1 MWYFSHFLYNIML
14 SILVS
19 NILVDYWHLTFLFF
33 LISMVYSSV
42 GFGGGSSYLAI
53 LSLTEIIFIQVRS
66 TALLCDIIVVTTNL
80 IILHKIGKINWIK
93 VFPLV
98 IFSVPMAFM
107 GGLLRI
113 NKTFFLIILSTVLVI
128 TSIIMWRSNEIVT
141 NANSEKKSALKNALY
156 GGGIGFLS
164 GLVGIGGGIFLAP
177 FLHIIRWGTS
187 KEIAST
193 CSFFILVNSIGG
205 LIGQTYNPKFQIDW
219 FLSLSLMTTVFVGS
233 IIGNKLSNKLLN
245 PLKLKKATA
254 ILIACIGFKIL
265 FDSIF

>member
-66 TALLCDIIVVTTNL
+66 TALLCNIIVVTTNL

-98 IFSVPMAFM
+98 IFSVPMAFI

-128 TSIIMWRSNEIVT
+128 TSIIMWRSNKIVT
-141 NANSEKKSALKNALY
+141 NTNSEKKRVKKCLIWRRNWFFVRFSWY
-156 GGGIGFLS
+156 WRRYILS
-164 GLVGIGGGIFLAP
+164 
-177 FLHIIRWGTS
+177 
-187 KEIAST
+187 
-193 CSFFILVNSIGG
+193 SFSSYYQMG
-205 LIGQTYNPKFQIDW
+205 Y
-219 FLSLSLMTTVFVGS
+219 
-233 IIGNKLSNKLLN
+233 
-245 PLKLKKATA
+245 
-254 ILIACIGFKIL
+254 FKRNCFNL
-265 FDSIF
+265 